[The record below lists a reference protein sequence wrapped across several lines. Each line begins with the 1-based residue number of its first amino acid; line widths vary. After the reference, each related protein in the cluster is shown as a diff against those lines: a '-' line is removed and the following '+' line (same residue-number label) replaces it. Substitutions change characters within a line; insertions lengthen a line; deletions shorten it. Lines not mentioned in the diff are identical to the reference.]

1 MKHLL
6 KTVINGGAL
15 SGLIKKIKINR
26 MKKQILFIAAFFIS
40 LYSFSQSEKYMKAM
54 EQLVPAIDTTTTT
67 DKLTSL
73 ANSFQR
79 IADAEKNQWLPYY
92 YAALANVSAGY
103 TMSMGQMGMA
113 EKTDPIA
120 DKAESLLNKA
130 EELSKDN
137 SEIYIVKKMI
147 ASLRLIGDPQNRY
160 MIYGPAAEQALA
172 TAKSLNPGNPRVT
185 LLEAQ
190 DKLFTPEQFGGSKT
204 EAKKLFQESIEK
216 YGAFKPESGIHPNWG
231 LKQAQYFLTQIQ

>member
-1 MKHLL
+1 
-6 KTVINGGAL
+6 
-15 SGLIKKIKINR
+15 
-26 MKKQILFIAAFFIS
+26 MKKQFLFVAALLLS
-40 LYSFSQSEKYMKAM
+40 LYSFSQSEKYARAM
-54 EQLVPAIDTTTTT
+54 EQLVPAVDTTRSA
-67 DKLTSL
+67 DQLTNL

-103 TMSMGQMGMA
+103 MMSMGQMGMA
-113 EKTDPIA
+113 DKTDPIA
-120 DKAESLLNKA
+120 DKAEGLLNKA

-160 MIYGPAAEQALA
+160 MTYGPAAEQALT
-172 TAKSLNPGNPRVT
+172 TAKTLNPANPRVT

-190 DKLFTPEQFGGSKT
+190 DKMFTPEQFGGSKT
-204 EAKKLFQESIEK
+204 EAKKLFEESIKK
-216 YGAFKPESGIHPNWG
+216 YEAFKPESNIHPNWG
-231 LKQAQYFLTQIQ
+231 LKQAQFFLTQIK